1 MKVNGN
7 QVFPGNIIEYKN
19 SLWSVI
25 KAQAVKPGKGGAFN
39 QVELKSIIGNTKLNE
54 RFRSDDSIEL
64 VRIESYEFQYLY
76 SNDGKVVFMN
86 KDNFE
91 QIELD
96 EEFIGERK
104 SYLQDGMNV
113 QIELYEEKPIG
124 IIFPKQLTL
133 KIKDTEPTIKGQ
145 TASSSYKP
153 AILENDLRVMVPPF
167 VSVGDSIIVD
177 TNDSS
182 YIKRAD

>member
-76 SNDGKVVFMN
+76 SNDGKVVIMN

>member
-19 SLWSVI
+19 SLWSVV

-54 RFRSDDSIEL
+54 RFRSEDSIEL
-64 VRIESYEFQYLY
+64 VKIESYEFQYLY
-76 SNDGKVVFMN
+76 SDDGKAVFMN

-96 EEFIGERK
+96 EEFIGEK
-104 SYLQDGMNV
+104 KAYLQDGINV

-124 IIFPKQLTL
+124 ITFPKQLTL

-153 AILENDLRVMVPPF
+153 AILENELRIMVPPF
-167 VSVGDSIIVD
+167 LSVGDSIIVN

>member
-1 MKVNGN
+1 
-7 QVFPGNIIEYKN
+7 
-19 SLWSVI
+19 
-25 KAQAVKPGKGGAFN
+25 
-39 QVELKSIIGNTKLNE
+39 
-54 RFRSDDSIEL
+54 
-64 VRIESYEFQYLY
+64 
-76 SNDGKVVFMN
+76 MN

>member
-182 YIKRAD
+182 YIKRAN

>member
-167 VSVGDSIIVD
+167 VSVGDSIIFD